1 MTEND
6 YQYAGERF
14 DRTTELYPL
23 RARYMPP
30 RTGTFLSLSLA
41 PYQGN
46 RHAPQSLHKYLYAN
60 ESPVS
65 NVDPTGLTSIAE
77 MSDAMARQSILAGA
91 NGLNFG
97 AGPGLMV
104 PRAEVMALFSVINY
118 ITLEMR
124 RNGNVPMPDLREK
137 RLREYGLAR
146 KPGRA
151 SGSCYLMG
159 ASKNN

>member
-6 YQYAGERF
+6 YLYAGGRF
-14 DRTTELYPL
+14 DRTTEPYPL
-23 RARYMPP
+23 RARYMTP
-30 RTGTFLSLSLA
+30 RTGTFLSLA

-46 RHAPQSLHKYLYAN
+46 RHTPQ
-60 ESPVS
+60 
-65 NVDPTGLTSIAE
+65 GLTSIAE
-77 MSDAMARQSILAGA
+77 MSDAMAGQGILAGA

-104 PRAEVMALFSVINY
+104 PRAEAMVLFSVINY

-151 SGSCYLMG
+151 SGSC
-159 ASKNN
+159 